1 MPGHVLIDAGERLE
15 LIEGRGHTKPRPP
28 ISHLLAATAITHA
41 YYELRYCPRLADGW
55 WILPD
60 PEVFLGDS
68 RVIPAVAGWR
78 HSRVPDPPSGFKW
91 RETPDW
97 ICEIHSSGARD
108 PNRAEK
114 RALYHRHR
122 IPFLWDI
129 DLDSRCIEVWQ
140 FSEEDQG
147 YRLLILTSSSRDV
160 VHLAPFTD
168 LPLLL
173 SSLWRDSGASTPS
186 IEASADS
193 GAGTADPISK
203 TA

>member
-1 MPGHVLIDAGERLE
+1 MSVHAIIDEGERLE
-15 LIEGRGHTKPRPP
+15 LIDGKGHPKPRPP

-68 RVIPAVAGWR
+68 RVIPAIAGWR
-78 HSRVPDPPSGFKW
+78 HERVPDPPSGFKW

-97 ICEIHSSGARD
+97 VCEIHSANAQD
-108 PNRAEK
+108 PNRAQK
-114 RALYHRHR
+114 RALYHSHR

-140 FSEEDQG
+140 FSDEDQA
-147 YRLLILTSSSRDV
+147 YRLLSLTASDRDAV
-160 VHLAPFTD
+160 QLAPFTG

-173 SSLWRDSGASTPS
+173 SSLWRDSGTSS
-186 IEASADS
+186 S
-193 GAGTADPISK
+193 G
-203 TA
+203 